1 MIHPVLSLLKESR
14 HPMKIDLI
22 GVAGS
27 GMSGLAS
34 LLIGLGH
41 KVSGS
46 DKVTTL
52 ETERL
57 QKIGLHFFS
66 PHCEREVEDC
76 DMVIY
81 SSAIKPG
88 NVAYEAAFKEG
99 IPLVRRAEA
108 LAAVMANKKGVVVA
122 GTHGKTTT
130 SAITAH
136 VLRQGGLKPSHYVGA
151 EIPILGTNAHWDTE
165 GELFVVEG
173 DESDGT
179 LVNFHPQHSII
190 LNIEAEHLDFY
201 ADIEAI
207 KVVFRQLLS
216 QTPGYWV
223 YCAEDPVAREVCAD
237 HANAVG
243 YGWSRDVD
251 FSANITAMR
260 ADQSD
265 FEVFA
270 GKEKLGD
277 ATLGIPGKHNV
288 SNALA
293 AIALATRLGVGFDL
307 VKHALQSFRGARRR
321 FEIRHMG
328 ERFKVIDDY
337 GHHPSEVAAT
347 LATAEGLK
355 PKRILCLFQPHRYSR
370 TQLLKKEF
378 GAAFG
383 NVDELFVTDIYPASE
398 KPLPGVSGE
407 TILEEVRAF
416 TASRNGLKPELQT
429 KTHSTP
435 TMQVARDIVGNAM
448 RPGDLL
454 ITLGAGN
461 VHEVGTCIARDLKVA
476 EELWAILERNG
487 GGVVKLYEPMNVHT
501 TFRIGG
507 PAQYWIEPRTENGFA
522 EVVRFLR
529 SSAIPIRVIGR
540 GSNLLVKDGGIRGA
554 VIHPAKGELEDVKVD
569 GNRLI
574 VGVGAR
580 LKKIA
585 SAARAAGIGGFEW
598 MEGIPGNLGGAIRMN
613 AGAMGVQTFD
623 QIVSVRF
630 IDLDGTIK
638 EKSVGEITAHYRN
651 VPEFEEHFVV
661 GATLEGKPA
670 PLEEIDAKLEASH
683 TKRRDSQPIGA
694 SAGCVFKNPLP
705 HQAGRLVDELNLKG
719 THVGKAVVSLAHG
732 NFIVN
737 EGKATARE
745 VLDLID
751 DIKEAAQRERGIQ
764 LDLEVKVIG
773 EDHPMAL

>member
-1 MIHPVLSLLKESR
+1 MIHPVLSILKENR
-14 HPMKIDLI
+14 HPMTIDLI

-41 KVSGS
+41 AVRGS

-57 QKIGLHFFS
+57 EKMGLKFFS

-108 LAAVMANKKGVVVA
+108 LAAVMACKQGVIVA

-130 SAITAH
+130 SALTAH

-151 EIPILGTNAHWDTE
+151 EIPILGTNAHWDRE
-165 GELFVVEG
+165 GELFVAEG

-179 LVNFHPQHSII
+179 LVNFHPRHSII
-190 LNIEAEHLDFY
+190 LNIEPEHLDFY

-216 QTPGYWV
+216 QTSGHWI
-223 YCAEDPVAREVCAD
+223 YCAEDPVAREVCAGQP
-237 HANAVG
+237 NSVS
-243 YGWSRDVD
+243 YGWDRSMD

-260 ADQSD
+260 PAQTD

-270 GKEKLGD
+270 GGEKLGE

-293 AIALATRLGVGFDL
+293 AIALAMRLGVSFDL
-307 VKHALQSFRGARRR
+307 IKHALQSFRGARRR
-321 FEIRHMG
+321 FEIRHSG
-328 ERFKVIDDY
+328 ERFTVIDDY
-337 GHHPSEVAAT
+337 GHHPSEVKAT
-347 LATAEGLK
+347 LATAKGLN
-355 PKRILCLFQPHRYSR
+355 PKRILCLFQPHRFSR

-378 GAAFG
+378 GEAFDD
-383 NVDELFVTDIYPASE
+383 VDELFVTDIYPASE

-407 TILEEVRAF
+407 TILNEVRA
-416 TASRNGLKPELQT
+416 RT
-429 KTHSTP
+429 KIPCHSTP
-435 TMQVARDIVGNAM
+435 TMPVARDIVGNAI

-461 VHEVGTCIARDLKVA
+461 VHEVGACIARDLKVI
-476 EELWAILERNG
+476 EQLCAILDHHG
-487 GGVVKLYEPMNVHT
+487 GGVARLYEPMALHT

-507 PAQYWIEPRTENGFA
+507 PAQYWVEPRTEGGFA
-522 EVVRFLR
+522 EIVRYLR
-529 SSAIPIRVIGR
+529 GAAVPIRVIGR

-554 VIHPAKGELEDVKVD
+554 VIHPSKGELENVTAN
-569 GNRLI
+569 GNRLT

-580 LKKIA
+580 LKKVA
-585 SAARAAGIGGFEW
+585 SSARAAGIGGFEW

-613 AGAMGVQTFD
+613 AGAMGTQTFD

-630 IDLDGTIK
+630 IDSDGTIK
-638 EKSVGEITAHYRN
+638 EKTAAEITANYRS
-651 VPEFEEHFVV
+651 VPEFEERFVV
-661 GATLEGKPA
+661 SAVLEGKPA
-670 PLEEIDAKLEASH
+670 PLDEIDAKLAASH
-683 TKRRDSQPIGA
+683 AKRRESQPIGA

-705 HQAGRLVDELNLKG
+705 AQAGKLVDELKLKG
-719 THVGKAVVSLAHG
+719 TGVGKAIVSDVHG

-737 EGKATARE
+737 AGHATARE

-751 DIKEAAQRERGIQ
+751 DIKEAALRERGIQ
-764 LDLEVKVIG
+764 LELEVKVIG
-773 EDHPMAL
+773 EDHPMKL